1 MGAFLERWG
10 VRHRLSSAYHP
21 QSNGRAEAAVK
32 SAKRMMRDNTKP
44 NGDLDHDKIVRAFLA
59 HRNTPT
65 DSTGI
70 SPAHVIFGR
79 QLPDGFKFTADLDK
93 YNDTRVHPAW
103 RETWR
108 LREAANRQ
116 RFFCQQQTTNARA
129 RPRGPLHVGA
139 RVLVQNRHD
148 RTWDRSG
155 RVTAVLPNNAYYVS
169 LDGSR
174 RVTQRTRAHI
184 KPIAIFPL
192 HAGDAS
198 CGRPP
203 LATNDAPIITRPEV
217 EPVPVAADPP
227 FRPETPPLEP
237 ADAPTT
243 IADDVKVQV
252 ERLVDRAPT
261 RPSSASP
268 VARRREHSRLPAS
281 VSQPTPRPPIS
292 SRFAPAVEDVA
303 PKRRR
308 GRPRKTPA
316 PMPVAESV
324 HRVAESVPDTAPDR
338 APSVRPS
345 SASADPSWQPR
356 IALRRVDAPVVRP
369 EARPGKPAV
378 NDGRREDQPE
388 VARPSAMTRSGRISR
403 PPLFYGL
410 GGDVAD

>member
-1 MGAFLERWG
+1 M
-10 VRHRLSSAYHP
+10 
-21 QSNGRAEAAVK
+21 
-32 SAKRMMRDNTKP
+32 
-44 NGDLDHDKIVRAFLA
+44 
-59 HRNTPT
+59 
-65 DSTGI
+65 
-70 SPAHVIFGR
+70 
-79 QLPDGFKFTADLDK
+79 
-93 YNDTRVHPAW
+93 
-103 RETWR
+103 
-108 LREAANRQ
+108 
-116 RFFCQQQTTNARA
+116 
-129 RPRGPLHVGA
+129 
-139 RVLVQNRHD
+139 NRHD

-155 RVTAVLPNNAYYVS
+155 RVTAVLPHNAYYVS

-184 KPIAIFPL
+184 KPISIFPL
-192 HAGDAS
+192 HAGDVS
-198 CGRPP
+198 CGRPLP
-203 LATNDAPIITRPEV
+203 ATSSDAPVVARPEV
-217 EPVPVAADPP
+217 DPVPVAADPP

-243 IADDVKVQV
+243 ISGDVKVPV

-292 SRFAPAVEDVA
+292 SRFTPSVEDVA

-324 HRVAESVPDTAPDR
+324 HRIDESVPDTAPER

-345 SASADPSWQPR
+345 STSADPSWQPR
-356 IALRRVDAPVVRP
+356 IALRRVDAPVIRP

-388 VARPSAMTRSGRISR
+388 VARPGAMTRSGRISR

-410 GGDVAD
+410 GGDAAD

>member
-1 MGAFLERWG
+1 M
-10 VRHRLSSAYHP
+10 
-21 QSNGRAEAAVK
+21 
-32 SAKRMMRDNTKP
+32 
-44 NGDLDHDKIVRAFLA
+44 
-59 HRNTPT
+59 
-65 DSTGI
+65 
-70 SPAHVIFGR
+70 
-79 QLPDGFKFTADLDK
+79 
-93 YNDTRVHPAW
+93 
-103 RETWR
+103 
-108 LREAANRQ
+108 
-116 RFFCQQQTTNARA
+116 
-129 RPRGPLHVGA
+129 
-139 RVLVQNRHD
+139 
-148 RTWDRSG
+148 
-155 RVTAVLPNNAYYVS
+155 TAVLPNNAYYVS

-192 HAGDAS
+192 HAGDVS
-198 CGRPP
+198 CGRPLP
-203 LATNDAPIITRPEV
+203 ATFSDASTVARPEV

-243 IADDVKVQV
+243 IADDVKVEV

-292 SRFAPAVEDVA
+292 SRFTPAVEDVA

-324 HRVAESVPDTAPDR
+324 HRIDESVPDAASER

-345 SASADPSWQPR
+345 STSADPSWQPR
-356 IALRRVDAPVVRP
+356 IALRRVGDGIVRP
-369 EARPGKPAV
+369 ETRPSEPADDNGHPPDQPEAARPGAV
-378 NDGRREDQPE
+378 
-388 VARPSAMTRSGRISR
+388 TRSGRISR
-403 PPLFYGL
+403 PPLWYGL
-410 GGDVAD
+410 GGMF